1 MEALLTVRGS
11 NQVRTQS
18 GLARLAATFFCAV
31 IASLP
36 VGAAS
41 PAPPGEPAEIDV
53 QGYGLLGN
61 RKLER
66 ALRLLADP
74 EERPELLDANFI
86 EDAALIL
93 MAQLSR
99 DGFLKPR
106 VLARLTLADTRQM
119 EFVWDRPVLE
129 EPLPRPLEVRRAE
142 FQIFEGVRYYYSDI
156 QFQGLT
162 VLREK
167 DARSYFVETGA
178 LLPLKRTRIFSPDRL
193 KRGLSSLTEVLNRRG
208 YESAQATAEEQR
220 DDRTGRVDVTIQ
232 VDEGQQS
239 IVRSIRTE
247 VYHESQ
253 EEPTD
258 VSLLKTNVPYS
269 RPWLQDFVQEL
280 RATNYHLGFP
290 DTTVEVTQPARE
302 AQGDQIEVDLL
313 AQVRSGPKVRL
324 GEVKFEGNEKSR
336 ESMLK
341 RRVRLRE
348 NRLLD
353 RIQAERG
360 RYRLAR
366 LGSFDSVGLTYEN
379 VDENTRNVVYKLEEG
394 KTIDFSLLFGY
405 GSYELLRGGIELEQ
419 NNIFG
424 RAHHAR
430 LRLVQ
435 SFRASYGTYL
445 YSMPEFVG
453 EDVEV
458 FIEGSA
464 LRREEIDFTREEY
477 GGGFGARKFLDLIQ
491 SDVRVRY
498 SYQVLNAADRDFDPE
513 EGLSSAN
520 VGAAIL
526 EVRHDQLDNPLYPR
540 RGYKIFG
547 DFELA
552 SDYLAGEV
560 DYQRFELHLSY
571 HQPIDEGRWLHFGL
585 SHGAVFTVGS
595 AAEDL
600 PFNRRFFPGGDSS
613 IRGFQQ
619 GEAAPRNARGKLVGA
634 ETYLFGSV
642 EFEQSLTRQW
652 SLVGFFDTASFARRI
667 SDYPFDENLYSV
679 GGGIRWRT
687 IIGPVRL
694 EYGHNLN
701 PRERDPAGTLQF
713 SVGFPF

>member
-1 MEALLTVRGS
+1 M
-11 NQVRTQS
+11 
-18 GLARLAATFFCAV
+18 

-41 PAPPGEPAEIDV
+41 PAPPEDPAEIDV

-74 EERPELLDANFI
+74 EERPELLGANFI

-106 VLARLTLADTRQM
+106 VVARLTLADTRQL
-119 EFVWDRPVLE
+119 EFVWDRPVLD

-142 FQIFEGVRYYYSDI
+142 FHIFEGVRYYYRDL

-178 LLPLKRTRIFSPDRL
+178 LLPLKRTRVFSPDRL
-193 KRGLSSLTEVLNRRG
+193 QRGLSSLTEVLNRRG
-208 YESAQATAEEQR
+208 YESARATAEEER
-220 DDRTGRVDVTIQ
+220 DDRTGRVDVTIE
-232 VDEGQQS
+232 VEEGQQS

-247 VYHESQ
+247 VYHEGR

-258 VSLLKTNVPYS
+258 VSLLKTNVPFS

-290 DTTVEVTQPARE
+290 DTTVEVTQPTRE
-302 AQGDQIEVDLL
+302 AQDDHIEIDLL
-313 AQVRSGPKVRL
+313 AQVRSGPKIRL
-324 GEVKFEGNEKSR
+324 GEVKFEGNKKSR

-348 NRLLD
+348 DRLLD
-353 RIQAERG
+353 RIHAERG

-366 LGSFDSVGLTYEN
+366 LGIFDSVGLTYEK
-379 VDENTRNVVYKLEEG
+379 VDENTRDVVYKLEEG

-477 GGGFGARKFLDLIQ
+477 GGGLGARKFLDLIQ

-498 SYQVLNAADRDFDPE
+498 NYQVLNAADWDFDPE

-552 SDYLAGEV
+552 SEYLAGDV

-600 PFNRRFFPGGDSS
+600 PFNRRFFLGGDSS

-619 GEAAPRNARGKLVGA
+619 GEAAPRNTDGKLVGA

-652 SLVGFFDTASFARRI
+652 SLVSFFDTASFARRI

-679 GGGIRWRT
+679 GGGIRWKT

-701 PRERDPAGTLQF
+701 PRKSDPAGTLQF

>member
-11 NQVRTQS
+11 NQVRTRS
-18 GLARLAATFFCAV
+18 ELAKLAATFFCAV

-41 PAPPGEPAEIDV
+41 PAPSGEPAEIDV

-142 FQIFEGVRYYYSDI
+142 FHIFEGVRYYYSDI

-208 YESAQATAEEQR
+208 YESARATAEEQR
-220 DDRTGRVDVTIQ
+220 DEGTGRVDVTIE

-247 VYHESQ
+247 VFHEGQ

-258 VSLLKTNVPYS
+258 VSLLKTNVPFS

-290 DTTVEVTQPARE
+290 DTTVDVTQPTRE
-302 AQGDQIEVDLL
+302 AQDDHIEIDLL
-313 AQVRSGPKVRL
+313 AQVRSGPKIRL
-324 GEVKFEGNEKSR
+324 GEVKFEGNKKSR

-366 LGSFDSVGLTYEN
+366 LGIFDSVGLTYEK
-379 VDENTRNVVYKLEEG
+379 VDENTRDVVYKLEEG
-394 KTIDFSLLFGY
+394 ETIDFSLLFGY

-477 GGGFGARKFLDLIQ
+477 GGGLGARKFLDLIQ

-498 SYQVLNAADRDFDPE
+498 NYQVLNAADRDFDPE

-552 SDYLAGEV
+552 SEYLAGDV

-642 EFEQSLTRQW
+642 EFEQALTRQW
-652 SLVGFFDTASFARRI
+652 SLVSFFDTASFARRI

-679 GGGIRWRT
+679 GGGIRWKT